1 MITSYMR
8 LKIMGMH
15 SHAAALPIRMLI
27 LSRPVMVLMTPGGT
41 WAIAFS
47 YADCI
52 RAPVWPEGKAALS
65 LSFPAGKN
73 VGGALRLPKRMPY
86 L

>member
-1 MITSYMR
+1 MR
-8 LKIMGMH
+8 GKEEYDIVDDIAERL
-15 SHAAALPIRMLI
+15 AADG
-27 LSRPVMVLMTPGGT
+27 PVVMTPGGT